1 MTEHSVIEIW
11 QKSAWKSALF
21 CFCAVAD
28 KARRKYSIRCD
39 NKKMKKGKKSEPA
52 VRKKYLNNRR
62 ANK

>member
-21 CFCAVAD
+21 CFGAVAD

-39 NKKMKKGKKSEPA
+39 NKKMKKSKKSEPA
-52 VRKKYLNNRR
+52 VRKSI
-62 ANK
+62 